1 MWCHRQLR
9 PLAGWFLRYH
19 YKMKGA
25 ASKRRQVIR
34 LMSHLHSIGWA
45 HMAIGDGWRRAGGYC
60 PSRALDLAYLVTT
73 TAVLLQDLGHGKWAV
88 LMLQAGVLSLRH
100 TN

>member
-25 ASKRRQVIR
+25 ASERRQVIR
-34 LMSHLHSIGWA
+34 PMSHLHSIGWA
-45 HMAIGDGWRRAGGYC
+45 HMAIADGWAARGSVPSLTGLALGYLYYDDDGLATG
-60 PSRALDLAYLVTT
+60 SRSRVG
-73 TAVLLQDLGHGKWAV
+73 LLPLK
-88 LMLQAGVLSLRH
+88 H